1 MNTMVSVV
9 DFFVSIN
16 KIALFAF
23 VVVLG
28 FLVFEI
34 KKTIDDKKK
43 EEKPVVPQFVDA
55 VQSGPQAAATPNST
69 PLPTASKPIKK
80 NNHNNSVGTMFMI
93 GIGVISLIGLIVVM
107 VLTYNTKAARTRI
120 SSTPVPIVREISSAG
135 LKVYDTNWM
144 EIESKKKDKAKPGE
158 VLYIA
163 IQTIVEAD
171 IDRAR
176 IKINEK
182 DWQIGHITTLYNP
195 KLKVYYKEYTVATGT
210 AQLKI
215 DAQLHSASDGWL
227 GD

>member
-1 MNTMVSVV
+1 MVSVV

-28 FLVFEI
+28 FLIFEI

-43 EEKPVVPQFVDA
+43 EEKPTVPQFVDA
-55 VQSGPQAAATPNST
+55 VQPGPVAAAPNST
-69 PLPTASKPIKK
+69 PLPTAPKPIKK
-80 NNHNNSVGTMFMI
+80 SNHNNSVGTIIMI
-93 GIGVISLIGLIVVM
+93 IIGVVSLIGLIVVM

-120 SSTPVPIVREISSAG
+120 SSTPVPIIREISSAG
-135 LKVYDTNWM
+135 LKVYDANWV

-158 VLYIA
+158 MLYVA

-176 IKINEK
+176 IKINER

>member
-1 MNTMVSVV
+1 MASIV

-28 FLVFEI
+28 FLIFEV
-34 KKTIDDKKK
+34 KKTIDEKKR
-43 EEKPVVPQFVDA
+43 EEKLTVPSFVDTA
-55 VQSGPQAAATPNST
+55 KASPTAANNST
-69 PLPTASKPIKK
+69 PLPPSQVIITPIKK
-80 NNHNNSVGTMFMI
+80 NEHGTNAGIMI
-93 GIGVISLIGLIVVM
+93 IIGVISLLGLLVVM
-107 VLTYNTKAARTRI
+107 IVTFNTKAAQKRI
-120 SSTPVPIVREISSAG
+120 ASTPVPIIREISSAG
-135 LKVYDTNWM
+135 LKVYDSNWV
-144 EIESKKKDKAKPGE
+144 EVEGKKTDKAKPGE
-158 VLYIA
+158 KLFIA

-176 IKINEK
+176 IKVNTR
-182 DWQIGHITTLYNP
+182 DWQISDITSLFNP
-195 KLKVYYKEYTVATGT
+195 TLKVYYKEYIVATGT

>member
-1 MNTMVSVV
+1 MVSVV

-28 FLVFEI
+28 FLIFEI
-34 KKTIDDKKK
+34 KKTMDDKKK
-43 EEKPVVPQFVDA
+43 EEKPTVPQFVDA
-55 VQSGPQAAATPNST
+55 VQPGPVAAAPNST
-69 PLPTASKPIKK
+69 PLPAAPKPIKK
-80 NNHNNSVGTMFMI
+80 SNHNNSVGTI
-93 GIGVISLIGLIVVM
+93 ILIIIGVISLIGLVVVM

-135 LKVYDTNWM
+135 LKVYDGTWT

-176 IKINEK
+176 IKINER